1 MAGPV
6 HAHVVSAEGP
16 PALTLTPTERV
27 GIGQGSVTLRGVVS
41 DFTILIIVV
50 VVVEVYMRLAR
61 DHRRGASRQREHAD

>member
-1 MAGPV
+1 VAGPV

-16 PALTLTPTERV
+16 PPLTLTPTQRA
-27 GIGQGSVTLRGVVS
+27 GTGQDSVTLHGVVS

-50 VVVEVYMRLAR
+50 VVVEVYVRLAR